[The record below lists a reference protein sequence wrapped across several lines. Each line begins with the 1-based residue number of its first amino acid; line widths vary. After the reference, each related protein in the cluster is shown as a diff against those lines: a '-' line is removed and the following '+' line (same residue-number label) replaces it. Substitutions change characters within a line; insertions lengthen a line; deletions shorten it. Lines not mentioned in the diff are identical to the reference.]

1 MFFYLAGNEVKPDD
15 GFTMTMMYNRNF
27 ILEIWFPML
36 VFDIIAVVFLSID
49 YSSCPADPLWIW
61 SLMAVVAQIVF
72 FYCIA
77 LCATINYSY
86 EKFRL
91 HANVAAFAITGT
103 VAITGAIV
111 LFLPKLS
118 CVALLY
124 SGLWIWAIF
133 AFTIVGIAFIYYG
146 IITYL
151 GNLTQLLTIS
161 KPTNINNPNHISF
174 YIIQS
179 MKKYVLDEENDRNR
193 QIIYYIV

>member
-1 MFFYLAGNEVKPDD
+1 MFFYLSGNEVKADD
-15 GFTMTMMYNRNF
+15 GFSMTMQYNRNF

-36 VFDIIAVVFLSID
+36 VFDIIAVVFLAID
-49 YSSCPADPLWIW
+49 YSSCPGDALWIW
-61 SLMAVVAQIVF
+61 SLLATVSQIVF

-91 HANVAAFAITGT
+91 HANVAAFAITGA
-103 VAITGAIV
+103 VSITGAIV

-133 AFTIVGIAFIYYG
+133 AFTIVSIAFIYYG

-151 GNLTQLLTIS
+151 GNLTRNS
-161 KPTNINNPNHISF
+161 FPYINPH
-174 YIIQS
+174 
-179 MKKYVLDEENDRNR
+179 R
-193 QIIYYIV
+193 